1 MGYKKNPKYFSLCW
15 DIFKIKM
22 ISIVSYVSP
31 EAKSQALSCPQS
43 MSGSS
48 SFYPFSSPS
57 LEFSSSFGH
66 LLDKHHF
73 KHQSCITSVIY
84 IVGRQ

>member
-1 MGYKKNPKYFSLCW
+1 MGYKKTPKYFSFCR

-31 EAKSQALSCPQS
+31 EAKSQALSCPQIV
-43 MSGSS
+43 SGSS

-57 LEFSSSFGH
+57 QDFSSAFGH
-66 LLDKHHF
+66 LLDEHHF
-73 KHQSCITSVIY
+73 KHQLYITGVIH
-84 IVGRQ
+84 IVERQ